1 MRIGN
6 YVLPVILMAIYGC
19 SPSSDLSPIDW
30 INDDAS
36 WGRLNAKLSNQW
48 QMGPGKWERV
58 GTRIFR
64 NSNHVVGYAIK
75 GDNKKFKL
83 ECQVFIVRSER
94 GVAEFKALSAPSLIE
109 LDAECL
115 AAEPVNETV
124 GPGVAARISAFF
136 GRDGNSCWSVRYV
149 REGEESAEVV
159 FEGRED
165 PCWRGDN

>member
-1 MRIGN
+1 MRIRG
-6 YVLPVILMAIYGC
+6 YVLSIVLMAVCGC
-19 SPSSDLSPIDW
+19 SKSSSLSSSDW
-30 INDDAS
+30 TNDDAS
-36 WGRLNAKLSNQW
+36 WARLNAKVSSQW
-48 QMGPGKWERV
+48 QIGAGKWDCV
-58 GTRIFR
+58 GTRLFR
-64 NSNHVVGYAIK
+64 NSNFVVGYAIK
-75 GDNKKFKL
+75 GDNQKFHL
-83 ECQVFIVRSER
+83 ESQVFVVRNER

-165 PCWRGDN
+165 PCWRRDN

>member
-19 SPSSDLSPIDW
+19 STSSDLSHIDW

-36 WGRLNAKLSNQW
+36 WVKLNAKLSNQW

-58 GTRIFR
+58 GMRIFR

-109 LDAECL
+109 LDAESL
-115 AAEPVNETV
+115 SARPVIETV
-124 GPGVAARISAFF
+124 GHGVEAKIMVSSNIN
-136 GRDGNSCWSVRYV
+136 GNSRLSVRYV
-149 REGEESAEVV
+149 LEGEECAEVI

-165 PCWRGDN
+165 PCWCRDN